1 MKDYSELIQ
10 SVIAGVGGAENIENC
25 IHCATRLRF
34 TLKDGTKFD
43 QKALKETQ
51 GVLGALVSSGY
62 YQVLIGPQVNDVYA
76 QLMETPELKNIAKE
90 TKQDAGNESE
100 KKAGLLDRFS
110 KMMSDVYAP
119 YIPILAT
126 GGIASGLIGL
136 LANLGVVDSASLTY
150 QTFYAIFYSL
160 IYFFPILLA
169 FTAGKH
175 FKCNPYVAVT
185 LGASI
190 MYPGVADLLVTGEK
204 ASLLGI
210 KFTAYNFSILVPFL
224 CLIVFVPL
232 SILVFGPAGGFIAN
246 GINAVYGVISANR
259 ILVGIVFG
267 GLFSLV
273 ILLGMHW
280 AVTPILLGVMA
291 EQGFEPALAA
301 GGLGG
306 YAALGICLA
315 VAVFAKNSGDKATA
329 GSAAFTNALCGI
341 TEPGLYGIILRSK
354 WLLGTM
360 VFSGAAAG
368 LVFGIGGV
376 AATNFAFTGILAFS
390 GWLGCV
396 NFPMYCVG
404 IVVAIAL
411 GFGITAFL
419 LKSGKVKEYN

>member
-1 MKDYSELIQ
+1 
-10 SVIAGVGGAENIENC
+10 
-25 IHCATRLRF
+25 
-34 TLKDGTKFD
+34 
-43 QKALKETQ
+43 
-51 GVLGALVSSGY
+51 
-62 YQVLIGPQVNDVYA
+62 
-76 QLMETPELKNIAKE
+76 
-90 TKQDAGNESE
+90 
-100 KKAGLLDRFS
+100 
-110 KMMSDVYAP
+110 
-119 YIPILAT
+119 
-126 GGIASGLIGL
+126 
-136 LANLGVVDSASLTY
+136 
-150 QTFYAIFYSL
+150 
-160 IYFFPILLA
+160 
-169 FTAGKH
+169 
-175 FKCNPYVAVT
+175 
-185 LGASI
+185 
-190 MYPGVADLLVTGEK
+190 
-204 ASLLGI
+204 
-210 KFTAYNFSILVPFL
+210 
-224 CLIVFVPL
+224 
-232 SILVFGPAGGFIAN
+232 
-246 GINAVYGVISANR
+246 
-259 ILVGIVFG
+259 
-267 GLFSLV
+267 
-273 ILLGMHW
+273 
-280 AVTPILLGVMA
+280 MA

-419 LKSGKVKEYN
+419 LKSGKVKEYNFHVLRHTFATNCIEVGMDIKSLSEILGHATVDITLNRYVHSSRKMKEKYLEKL